1 MGQVFFF
8 LSKGKVL
15 KEINSQYD
23 YRKKFFA
30 FKIGLNFCYLK
41 FDQGC

>member
-1 MGQVFFF
+1 MRKSGAGFFF

-23 YRKKFFA
+23 YRKKFFCFQNWPQLLL
-30 FKIGLNFCYLK
+30 FKV
-41 FDQGC
+41 